1 MIKFPKE
8 VSRVFRKLEENG
20 YRVYA
25 VGGCVR
31 DSLLG
36 NNPIDFDLATN
47 AKLDELKELFPD
59 AIVLSE
65 KLSVIRFDYSNP
77 EDEDEGIILDVA
89 TFRVD
94 GQYSDYRRPDSV
106 TFVDNIE
113 EDLGRRD
120 FTINAMADNPS
131 QALVDP
137 FDGQE
142 DLKRKLIRTV
152 GDASERF
159 QEDPVRM
166 LRAIRFAS
174 RLDFD
179 LQINVAEAIKENCSL
194 IENVSKDT
202 IRREFEEIMVGL
214 NTGKG
219 LRLLMQLGVM
229 PYIIGEDLAN
239 NMKRSEANKLEE
251 LIEGIDKTYR
261 VLERRL
267 GVFYECFEKRRA
279 EAAVEFL
286 NYGGKMKQRLID
298 AIYVAEKLYFVPGK
312 VELKDFLVEYGMDRY
327 EYLHNLAKASR
338 IIYDQYDSRIL
349 GRQAMLEEIE
359 RNNEPVFVEDL
370 AIDGNDL
377 IEEGIAKGEDVGKI
391 LVMLTDMVHRKPYE
405 NTRETLLKY
414 ARKFSKSKL
423 IAALRKVMWIR

>member
-20 YRVYA
+20 YKVYA

-137 FDGQE
+137 FDGQ
-142 DLKRKLIRTV
+142 
-152 GDASERF
+152 
-159 QEDPVRM
+159 
-166 LRAIRFAS
+166 
-174 RLDFD
+174 
-179 LQINVAEAIKENCSL
+179 
-194 IENVSKDT
+194 
-202 IRREFEEIMVGL
+202 
-214 NTGKG
+214 
-219 LRLLMQLGVM
+219 
-229 PYIIGEDLAN
+229 
-239 NMKRSEANKLEE
+239 
-251 LIEGIDKTYR
+251 
-261 VLERRL
+261 
-267 GVFYECFEKRRA
+267 
-279 EAAVEFL
+279 
-286 NYGGKMKQRLID
+286 
-298 AIYVAEKLYFVPGK
+298 
-312 VELKDFLVEYGMDRY
+312 
-327 EYLHNLAKASR
+327 
-338 IIYDQYDSRIL
+338 
-349 GRQAMLEEIE
+349 
-359 RNNEPVFVEDL
+359 
-370 AIDGNDL
+370 
-377 IEEGIAKGEDVGKI
+377 
-391 LVMLTDMVHRKPYE
+391 
-405 NTRETLLKY
+405 
-414 ARKFSKSKL
+414 
-423 IAALRKVMWIR
+423 